1 MQFGEIILGERKGT
15 HNPNLEK
22 LTSSSPTWPPKD
34 FDLLQSAA
42 QDNRHPCASVCLLGG
57 GEGWASL
64 PSHVAVWAPRRS
76 PSVFQTHQRRA
87 GERDTGDTRGA
98 QCSRCS
104 AQASYQSCGNAMLRA
119 KSTWPRT
126 SANIWGVPDSA
137 GATGAASQAPASKT
151 KRKKCRTLVV
161 GNVQDTCAPNPTPH
175 QLNLS
180 SGHESLDCPTYLPF
194 TADVEPQLAA
204 FKKNICTTAV
214 QMSSVCIYLFILDST
229 LLSLLLS
236 QVQSNEM
243 QLASNHS
250 AEQWISFNLKL
261 NLKQKLKIK
270 ERNTCELTSQNF
282 VFLYCYDSFASFW
295 LPIVRGAT
303 LQLAANHHCCIFGK
317 MLAHYEA
324 NQLVPP
330 GKSFTGHFSL
340 TDIHLIKQSQ

>member
-42 QDNRHPCASVCLLGG
+42 QDNRRPCASVCLLGG

-64 PSHVAVWAPRRS
+64 LSHVAVWAPRRS

-137 GATGAASQAPASKT
+137 GATGAASQAPASKN
-151 KRKKCRTLVV
+151 KKKKMQDSGCWECAGHVCAESHSSPAELIKWTWKFGLSYLSTLH
-161 GNVQDTCAPNPTPH
+161 GFQKEHLHNCCTNVLC
-175 QLNLS
+175 L
-180 SGHESLDCPTYLPF
+180 
-194 TADVEPQLAA
+194 
-204 FKKNICTTAV
+204 
-214 QMSSVCIYLFILDST
+214 YLFIYFRFKLIVIALVT
-229 LLSLLLS
+229 G
-236 QVQSNEM
+236 
-243 QLASNHS
+243 
-250 AEQWISFNLKL
+250 AEQL
-261 NLKQKLKIK
+261 NAVSI
-270 ERNTCELTSQNF
+270 
-282 VFLYCYDSFASFW
+282 
-295 LPIVRGAT
+295 
-303 LQLAANHHCCIFGK
+303 
-317 MLAHYEA
+317 
-324 NQLVPP
+324 
-330 GKSFTGHFSL
+330 
-340 TDIHLIKQSQ
+340 QS